1 MSNQRPKYD
10 FWKNLAKE
18 RCLREPF
25 DAAEEGEGATKI
37 VFSKNTPGIDWFVRR
52 SPAMQ
57 NIVRRCEQPLT
68 TLYDRQCSQIIA
80 RMFCW
85 VYLYCLNCK
94 RECLDVWVVCAQ
106 QRNGFHVLRY
116 FLRESFD
123 RCRGWGRLSKGAN
136 SERRPEWREK
146 RKTPFPEMD
155 LSEQEKNHWKSVNLG
170 QNEVVQIFFKC

>member
-25 DAAEEGEGATKI
+25 DAAGEGEGATKI
-37 VFSKNTPGIDWFVRR
+37 VFSKNTPGIDWFGRR

-57 NIVRRCEQPLT
+57 NIVQRCEGLFSVHRSSQECFAGFIIIIKDIVWIVRENALT
-68 TLYDRQCSQIIA
+68 YELFAHNKETVFI
-80 RMFCW
+80 F
-85 VYLYCLNCK
+85 
-94 RECLDVWVVCAQ
+94 
-106 QRNGFHVLRY
+106 LRY
-116 FLRESFD
+116 FLRKSFD
-123 RCRGWGRLSKGAN
+123 RWWWGRLSKGAN

-155 LSEQEKNHWKSVNLG
+155 LLEQEENHWKSGNLG
-170 QNEVVQIFFKC
+170 QN